1 MKMGKY
7 KLKHIILWNLNL
19 RNILD
24 SNLAMNN
31 ITTDTQT
38 IEYPGEV
45 EITRFTHVTTHR
57 FKNNTY
63 KMHCRRMTIKIL
75 LS

>member
-1 MKMGKY
+1 MGKY
-7 KLKHIILWNLNL
+7 KLKHIILWNLNLNL

-31 ITTDTQT
+31 IATDIQA

-45 EITRFTHVTTHR
+45 KITRFTRHH
-57 FKNNTY
+57 
-63 KMHCRRMTIKIL
+63 
-75 LS
+75 S